1 MEEWEKK
8 DPVRRLRARLIEIR
22 MATVADLDKI
32 DEEARVEIEEAEKF
46 AKESPYPTREEIL
59 KDVYAD

>member
-1 MEEWEKK
+1 MEKK
-8 DPVRRLRARLIEIR
+8 DPVKRLRARLIEIKV
-22 MATVADLDKI
+22 APAADLDKM
-32 DEEARVEIEEAEKF
+32 DEEARLEIEEAEKF